1 MESNDDY
8 TDIEN
13 FKCNTFDLKVL
24 ERNKRKTRWFHLA
37 KPQQVTK
44 GGKGIRQYYRIDET
58 KLTAEQRLGSEINI
72 DNCNI

>member
-1 MESNDDY
+1 MENSDNHAYVD
-8 TDIEN
+8 N
-13 FKCNTFDLKVL
+13 FKSNNFDLKVL
-24 ERNKRKTRWFHLA
+24 EKPKRKARWFHLA

-58 KLTAEQRLGSEINI
+58 KLTSEQRIGSEINI

>member
-1 MESNDDY
+1 ME
-8 TDIEN
+8 
-13 FKCNTFDLKVL
+13 KP
-24 ERNKRKTRWFHLA
+24 KRKARWFHLA

-58 KLTAEQRLGSEINI
+58 KLTSEQRIGSEINI